1 MGQKSRKNYSKH
13 GLYLASLRKVYYM
26 CLHLNVIQSENT
38 PYAYI
43 DAHNN
48 DRAKSESCQRSLGLV
63 GK

>member
-1 MGQKSRKNYSKH
+1 
-13 GLYLASLRKVYYM
+13 M
-26 CLHLNVIQSENT
+26 CLHLNVVQSENT